1 MTSSKKS
8 EVGISLTEPKCG
20 EPFWFA
26 LDPES
31 QGCCDSGVVF
41 AFFVAVSPLMKG
53 NNWSH

>member
-41 AFFVAVSPLMKG
+41 AFFVAVSPPIKG
-53 NNWSH
+53 KNWSH